1 MSDLPTGSQDTKSTS
16 QKERKKLDEFDLFQ
30 INNFFAS
37 DIDAIKKVKKNPQNG
52 TKYLQIEPYVW

>member
-37 DIDAIKKVKKNPQNG
+37 DIDAIKKV
-52 TKYLQIEPYVW
+52 